1 MSFSYKK
8 WILNDEY
15 KNIRIRKKKSASI
28 SLFRLLDFFTCVGQQ
43 KFHPD
48 VACLSSRHFA
58 LSPVSQSRKKW
69 VSPAGYYYSVESDS
83 LYCLYVQTIL
93 PIGKETTIDSVRFT
107 KRKRMRRSTEGIAM
121 GVGGFMLDCG
131 GEEREAD
138 INWDVLTS
146 HTPTSKRGREK
157 EKDGDRLYLSC

>member
-1 MSFSYKK
+1 
-8 WILNDEY
+8 
-15 KNIRIRKKKSASI
+15 
-28 SLFRLLDFFTCVGQQ
+28 
-43 KFHPD
+43 
-48 VACLSSRHFA
+48 
-58 LSPVSQSRKKW
+58 
-69 VSPAGYYYSVESDS
+69 
-83 LYCLYVQTIL
+83 
-93 PIGKETTIDSVRFT
+93 
-107 KRKRMRRSTEGIAM
+107 M